1 MNKKSFVIKSSESK
15 EFPISCDY
23 SYKEENPKIVIFC
36 HGFKGFKD
44 WGCWNLVANYFVNNG
59 LNFLKFNF
67 SQNGTTLDNV
77 NQISDF
83 KSFRNNN
90 YSIELQDLIRVINHI
105 KSPKSLVKCNDLYLI
120 GHSRGGGIACLAT
133 QYHPEIAKLVTWAS
147 VADFKERFPAKNE
160 LLKWKREIIK
170 SNNLGNLLNSSDDS
184 VSSAD
189 IVDQA
194 SSYTDKSVE
203 MKALNRSR
211 KLISKINSALQRIKA
226 GTYGYCEETGEP
238 IGLKRLMAR
247 PVATL
252 SIEAQEKHERDE
264 KIFVDD

>member
-1 MNKKSFVIKSSESK
+1 MVKKTSSKKKYIPNSK
-15 EFPISCDY
+15 EKYMCAKHI
-23 SYKEENPKIVIFC
+23 K
-36 HGFKGFKD
+36 
-44 WGCWNLVANYFVNNG
+44 YFV
-59 LNFLKFNF
+59 
-67 SQNGTTLDNV
+67 D
-77 NQISDF
+77 
-83 KSFRNNN
+83 
-90 YSIELQDLIRVINHI
+90 
-105 KSPKSLVKCNDLYLI
+105 
-120 GHSRGGGIACLAT
+120 
-133 QYHPEIAKLVTWAS
+133 
-147 VADFKERFPAKNE
+147 E